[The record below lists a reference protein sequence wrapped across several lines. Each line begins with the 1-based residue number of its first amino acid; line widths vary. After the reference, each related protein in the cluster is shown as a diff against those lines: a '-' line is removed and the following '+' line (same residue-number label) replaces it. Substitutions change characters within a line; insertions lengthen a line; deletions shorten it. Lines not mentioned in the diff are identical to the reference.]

1 MSRIGGKSI
10 AIPQGVEVKCAP
22 GMITVKGPK
31 GELKQKIHER
41 IKIHQDQSHIK
52 VERND
57 NDGFSKALH
66 GLTRSQV
73 ANMIT
78 GVSKG
83 FEKVLEISG
92 VGFRAQVQGR
102 NLSLTLGFSHPI
114 QVELPKGIDASVD
127 KQTVITLKGTD
138 KIVLGQI
145 AANIRAL
152 KEPEPYKGK
161 GIKYAGE
168 KILRKE
174 GKTGK

>member
-31 GELKQKIHER
+31 GELKQKIHQR
-41 IKIHQDQSHIK
+41 IKIPQDQSHIK

-92 VGFRAQVQGR
+92 VGLQTLDRSPLQPPNRTCLLPRSTAGR
-102 NLSLTLGFSHPI
+102 KRR
-114 QVELPKGIDASVD
+114 V
-127 KQTVITLKGTD
+127 
-138 KIVLGQI
+138 
-145 AANIRAL
+145 
-152 KEPEPYKGK
+152 
-161 GIKYAGE
+161 
-168 KILRKE
+168 
-174 GKTGK
+174 